1 MRRIFLGAL
10 AAILAMCAAGLM
22 IVHLRPDHNLGGT
35 MFSPPA
41 AAERQGERM
50 HVKQPAGSVNVNA
63 AGIEELCGLPGI
75 GPETA
80 RRIIEARERSGA
92 FAYAEDLLS
101 VKGIGEKT
109 LQKLLP
115 QICLE

>member
-1 MRRIFLGAL
+1 
-10 AAILAMCAAGLM
+10 
-22 IVHLRPDHNLGGT
+22 
-35 MFSPPA
+35 
-41 AAERQGERM
+41 M

-63 AGIEELCGLPGI
+63 VGIEELCGLPGI